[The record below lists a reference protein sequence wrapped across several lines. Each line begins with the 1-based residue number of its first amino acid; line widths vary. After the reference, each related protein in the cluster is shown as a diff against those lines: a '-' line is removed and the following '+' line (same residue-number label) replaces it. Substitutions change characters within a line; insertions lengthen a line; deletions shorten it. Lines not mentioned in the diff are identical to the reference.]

1 MLRSLAVMK
10 IKPFGLTN
18 KQKKGSYI
26 KQKTSNIKIINN
38 NMKDHKKLF
47 LLDAMAL
54 IYRAFYA
61 LNKTPRLNTKGINTS
76 AILGFTNSLWSV
88 ITTENPTH
96 IAVACDSHA
105 PTIRHIDYEQYK
117 ANRQAMPDEIAASLP
132 WIDRILDAMH
142 IPKLMM
148 DGYEADDIIGTLS
161 KEAEKKGFT
170 VYMMSSDKDLGQLI
184 TDNILMYRP
193 GKMGDVAEVLGT
205 KEICEKFGVKEP
217 KQIIDLLGL
226 WGDASDNIPGIP
238 GVGEKTARNLLSQ
251 FSTVEEIIARAD
263 EIRNPRLQEKVKQFS
278 EQALFSKQL
287 ATIITNVPVPFD
299 DEHLRVKQPDEQ
311 ALKAVL
317 DELEFRQLAKRIF
330 TDLSL
335 KKKPAEKQSE
345 KQIEQQV
352 QGQMYLF
359 GNYET
364 PSPQQ
369 SDLYSQTSQFK
380 TIKDITPKYHLIT
393 DKHEAEKLSE
403 KLSKCSEV
411 CFDTETTGLDVFTS
425 ELVGI
430 SFAVSEGE
438 AWFVALPEEK
448 KEATKMA
455 AVFKKVF
462 ENETI
467 MKIGQNM
474 KFDISI
480 LQLYDIHFRGAMF
493 DTMIAHYLL
502 QPDTRHNMNTLAE
515 QYLNYSPIPIEDLI
529 GKQGKNQS
537 TMRAAFRQNP
547 EQVKDYACEDVDVTI
562 QLKNI
567 FLPMMEKAGV
577 ISLFFDVEMPLVNV
591 LASMETDGVHIDK
604 SDLFQFSKILSNEIL
619 QFENDI
625 YNLAGKNFNIS
636 STKQLGDVLFKDLKI
651 SANIKKTKTGQYS
664 TGEDVLVKL
673 QHAHPIIEK
682 ILDYR
687 SLAKLKSTYTDALP
701 ELINPYDGRI
711 HTSYN
716 QTVTATG
723 RLSSTNPNL
732 QNIPVRT
739 KLGREIRKAFIPRN
753 DDFTLLA
760 ADYSQIELRI
770 IADISG
776 DAAMKEDFINGID
789 IHTATASRVFNV
801 PLDSVNKEQ
810 RRMAKAVNFGII
822 YGISAFGLSERLGIG
837 RKESAAIIEQYLEK
851 YSGIKTYM
859 EKQRTFARKNKYVET
874 LMGRRRYLPDIEA
887 RNMNMRSFAER
898 NAINAPI
905 QGSAAD
911 LIKIAMIRIWE
922 EFQRQ
927 QLTSKMV
934 LQVHDELVFDV
945 LKSEL
950 ETVKLIVKQK
960 MENAMQLSVPLLVDI
975 STGNNW
981 LEAH

>member
-1 MLRSLAVMK
+1 MK
-10 IKPFGLTN
+10 PPPT
-18 KQKKGSYI
+18 
-26 KQKTSNIKIINN
+26 
-38 NMKDHKKLF
+38 LF

-61 LNKTPRLNTKGINTS
+61 LNKNPRVNAKGLNTS

-96 IAVACDSHA
+96 IAVASDSQA
-105 PTIRHIDYEQYK
+105 PTVRHLDYEQYK

-132 WIDRILDAMH
+132 WIDRILEAMR

-193 GKMGDVAEVLGT
+193 GKMGDVAEVFGK
-205 KEICEKFGVKEP
+205 KEICEKFGVGEP
-217 KQIIDLLGL
+217 RQIIDLLGL

-238 GVGEKTARNLLSQ
+238 GVGEKTARDLLRQ
-251 FSTVEEIIARAD
+251 FPTVEELVARAD
-263 EIRNPRLQEKVKQFS
+263 EIKNPRLQEKVKQFAD
-278 EQALFSKQL
+278 QALFSKQL
-287 ATIITNVPVPFD
+287 ATIITDVPVPFD
-299 DEHLRVKQPDEQ
+299 EEQLRMKSPDEQ

-317 DELEFRQLAKRIF
+317 EELEFRQLAKRIF

-335 KKKPAEKQSE
+335 KKSPEERQSFEKQPAEGQLFGKQPAE
-345 KQIEQQV
+345 
-352 QGQMYLF
+352 GQMDLF
-359 GNYET
+359 GHYEV
-364 PSPQQ
+364 PAVPQP
-369 SDLYSQTSQFK
+369 DLFSQTSSSFK
-380 TIKDITPKYHLIT
+380 NIKDGAPKYHLIT
-393 DKHEAEKLSE
+393 DKNEAEKLAE
-403 KLSKCSEV
+403 KLATCPEV
-411 CFDTETTGLDVFTS
+411 CFDTETTGLDALTS

-430 SFAVSEGE
+430 SFAVDVGE
-438 AWFVALPEEK
+438 AWFVAFPENK
-448 KEATKMA
+448 KEAMEMA
-455 AVFKKVF
+455 AVFKKVL

-467 MKIGQNM
+467 MKIGQNI

-480 LQLYDIHFRGAMF
+480 LKGYDVHARGAMF

-502 QPDTRHNMNTLAE
+502 QPDTRHNMNLLAE
-515 QYLNYSPIPIEDLI
+515 QYLGYSPVPIEDLI
-529 GKQGKNQS
+529 GKQGKNQLS
-537 TMRAAFRQNP
+537 MRVAFRQNP
-547 EQVKDYACEDVDVTI
+547 ERVKEYACEDTDVTI

-567 FLPMMEKAGV
+567 FLPLLEKAGFMP
-577 ISLFFDVEMPLVNV
+577 LFSDIEMPLVNV
-591 LASMETDGVHIDK
+591 LASMETDGVHIDEIA
-604 SDLFQFSKILSNEIL
+604 LNQFSTKLSDEIL
-619 QFENDI
+619 QFESDI
-625 YNLAGKNFNIS
+625 YNLAGKSFNIAS
-636 STKQLGDVLFKDLKI
+636 PKQLGDVLFKDLKI
-651 SANIKKTKTGQYS
+651 SSNVKKTKTGQYA
-664 TGEDVLVKL
+664 TGEDILIKL
-673 QHAHPIIEK
+673 QHSHPIVEK

-687 SLAKLKSTYTDALP
+687 SLSKLKSTYADALP
-701 ELINPYDGRI
+701 ELINPHDGRV

-739 KLGREIRKAFIPRN
+739 ELGREIRKAFIPRN

-770 IADISG
+770 IAHISG

-801 PLDSVNKEQ
+801 ALDQVSREQ
-810 RRMAKAVNFGII
+810 RRMAKVVNFGII

-837 RKESAAIIEQYLEK
+837 RKEAGGIIEQYLEK
-851 YSGIKTYM
+851 YSGIRTYM
-859 EKQRTFARKNKYVET
+859 ENQIAFARQHGYVET

-911 LIKIAMIRIWE
+911 LIKIAMIRIWD
-922 EFQRQ
+922 EFQKQ
-927 QLTSKMV
+927 QLTGKMV
-934 LQVHDELVFDV
+934 LQVHDELVFDIP
-945 LKSEL
+945 KSEE
-950 ETVKLIVKQK
+950 ETVTNIVRQK
-960 MENAMQLSVPLLVDI
+960 METALSLSVPLVVDI
-975 STGNNW
+975 SGGNNW